1 MKTRR
6 SSIVLAALLLTC
18 TAAIAAPR
26 ASHVTATPTLAP
38 AAAANV
44 RPSANY
50 RLATTPM
57 LRLVCGVN
65 VPLCYCRSGV
75 PC

>member
-1 MKTRR
+1 MKRRR

-38 AAAANV
+38 AANV

-57 LRLVCGVN
+57 LRLACGVN